1 MKVCVAEASITK
13 IDINAG
19 GLRHKVFGL
28 QTSGCVSFVQFL
40 AWIVGFSPG
49 AKVCGL
55 LRFARENFFDVD
67 FNGDAAGLGALGQ
80 LFPERLW

>member
-49 AKVCGL
+49 A
-55 LRFARENFFDVD
+55 
-67 FNGDAAGLGALGQ
+67 
-80 LFPERLW
+80 

>member
-55 LRFARENFFDVD
+55 LRFARD